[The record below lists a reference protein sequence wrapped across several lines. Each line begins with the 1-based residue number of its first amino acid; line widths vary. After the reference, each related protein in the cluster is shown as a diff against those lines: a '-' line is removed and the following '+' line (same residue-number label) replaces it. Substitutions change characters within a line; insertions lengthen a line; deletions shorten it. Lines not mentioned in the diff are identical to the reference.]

1 MSDPQNTIKGTAAS
15 ETLIGSSQNDR
26 IISSGGSD
34 IIYGYDGDDQLNG
47 YPTQN
52 GYFHWGSSD
61 PLKIFGGEGND
72 FIVGGSERDQ
82 LYGGLGDDS
91 IHGRAEDDTL
101 FGEGGNDKIRGK
113 EGNDLLD
120 GGDGAD
126 SLFGGEGDDLLKGS
140 LGADE
145 LWGSYGNDELY
156 GGPGDDYL
164 DGGLGDDYLSGN
176 DGDDELYGDIA
187 DSSTFGNDTLLG
199 GSGADYLSGDA
210 GDDVLDGG
218 TDNDTLFGGSGNDI
232 LDGDTGFD
240 RLYGGDGDD
249 KYILNSSTFELVD
262 SDGNDSATVNIDFL
276 KVPSTIE
283 TINYTDDAKALPY
296 WINALLFDDA
306 ARYSNLLGSG
316 KTFYFGFPR
325 SIEDYSYSIDEKGL
339 NGWQPF
345 SNEQQR
351 DVREIFKYIESIIDV
366 RFVET
371 NDFNQKNTLAFANSQ
386 QDSGAFAIGPGA
398 PPNASDIYIGIL
410 NDGSFQVPFKNGYRY
425 ANVFTHEIG
434 HALGLKHPFN
444 DPSPSGK
451 IATPP
456 YLLGDENNATWTQM
470 SYTGD
475 KNSYEY
481 SPLDIAALQYL
492 YGVKSASRSGND
504 VYIFKENEPNF
515 IWDGSGDDTIDASS
529 SSMPVTIFLNP
540 GYHGFKGLT
549 KKYAP
554 ITSSGQ
560 ITVNFGT
567 DIENIIGSSF
577 SDVLTGNGLKNTLIG
592 GDGSDIIDGGDE
604 IDTAIYTE
612 HRKDSSLTSFIDY
625 GTAGDSIKI
634 SSAWIIESGG
644 NTDTLRNIERLKFKE
659 TNVAL
664 DLDGNAGKAVKIL
677 SVLLG
682 AENSQNKGYI
692 GAGLSALDNGM
703 SYESLMQAGLDFVL
717 GENPSSSTV
726 IDLFYKNLTGEPAP
740 DSILKEYSELLDS
753 GLMTS
758 SALGIAVA
766 DHSLNISN
774 IDLVGLA
781 QTGVEYII

>member
-1 MSDPQNTIKGTAAS
+1 M
-15 ETLIGSSQNDR
+15 
-26 IISSGGSD
+26 
-34 IIYGYDGDDQLNG
+34 
-47 YPTQN
+47 
-52 GYFHWGSSD
+52 
-61 PLKIFGGEGND
+61 
-72 FIVGGSERDQ
+72 
-82 LYGGLGDDS
+82 
-91 IHGRAEDDTL
+91 
-101 FGEGGNDKIRGK
+101 
-113 EGNDLLD
+113 
-120 GGDGAD
+120 
-126 SLFGGEGDDLLKGS
+126 
-140 LGADE
+140 
-145 LWGSYGNDELY
+145 
-156 GGPGDDYL
+156 
-164 DGGLGDDYLSGN
+164 
-176 DGDDELYGDIA
+176 
-187 DSSTFGNDTLLG
+187 
-199 GSGADYLSGDA
+199 
-210 GDDVLDGG
+210 
-218 TDNDTLFGGSGNDI
+218 
-232 LDGDTGFD
+232 
-240 RLYGGDGDD
+240 
-249 KYILNSSTFELVD
+249 
-262 SDGNDSATVNIDFL
+262 
-276 KVPSTIE
+276 
-283 TINYTDDAKALPY
+283 
-296 WINALLFDDA
+296 FDDA
-306 ARYSNLLGSG
+306 ARYSNLLGAG
-316 KTFYFGFPR
+316 KTFYYGFPG
-325 SIEDYSYSIDEKGL
+325 SIEDYSYSIDEKGV

-351 DVREIFKYIESIIDV
+351 DTREIFKYIESIIDV
-366 RFVET
+366 QFVET

-410 NDGSFQVPFKNGYRY
+410 NDGSFQVPFENGYRY

-456 YLLGDENNATWTQM
+456 YLVGDENNATWTQM

-504 VYIFKENEPNF
+504 VYVFKENEPNF

-577 SDVLTGNGLKNTLIG
+577 SDVLTGNNLKNTLVG
-592 GDGSDIIDGGDE
+592 GDGSDV
-604 IDTAIYTE
+604 
-612 HRKDSSLTSFIDY
+612 
-625 GTAGDSIKI
+625 
-634 SSAWIIESGG
+634 IESGG

-664 DLDGNAGKAVKIL
+664 DLDGNAGKAVKLL

-692 GAGLSALDNGM
+692 GVGLSALDNGM

-717 GENPSSSTV
+717 GENPSSSAV
-726 IDLFYKNLTGEPAP
+726 VDLFYKNLTGEPTP

-758 SALGIAVA
+758 SSLGIAVA

>member
-52 GYFHWGSSD
+52 GYSHWDSSD

-91 IHGRAEDDTL
+91 IHGRAGDDTL
-101 FGEGGNDKIRGK
+101 FGEGGNDQILGK

-145 LWGSYGNDELY
+145 LWGSDGDDELY

-176 DGDDELYGDIA
+176 DGDDELYGDIE

-218 TDNDTLFGGSGNDI
+218 ADNDTLFGGSGNDI
-232 LDGDTGFD
+232 LDGGTGFD

-262 SDGNDSATVNIDFL
+262 SDGNDSATVNIDFS
-276 KVPSTIE
+276 KIPSTIE
-283 TINYTDDAKALPY
+283 TINYAEGVKALPY

-306 ARYSNLLGSG
+306 ARYSNLLGAG
-316 KTFYFGFPR
+316 KTFYYGFPR
-325 SIEDYSYSIDEKGL
+325 SIEDYSYSIDEKGV

-351 DVREIFKYIESIIDV
+351 DTREIFKYIESIIDV
-366 RFVET
+366 QFVET

-540 GYHGFKGLT
+540 GYQGFKGLT

-577 SDVLTGNGLKNTLIG
+577 SDVLTGNNLKNTLVG
-592 GDGSDIIDGGDE
+592 GDGSDVIDGGDE

-612 HRKDSSLTSFIDY
+612 DRKDSSLTSFIDY

-664 DLDGNAGKAVKIL
+664 DLDGNAGKAVKLL

-717 GENPSSSTV
+717 GENPSSSAV
-726 IDLFYKNLTGEPAP
+726 VDLFYKNLTGEPTP

-758 SALGIAVA
+758 SSLGIAVA